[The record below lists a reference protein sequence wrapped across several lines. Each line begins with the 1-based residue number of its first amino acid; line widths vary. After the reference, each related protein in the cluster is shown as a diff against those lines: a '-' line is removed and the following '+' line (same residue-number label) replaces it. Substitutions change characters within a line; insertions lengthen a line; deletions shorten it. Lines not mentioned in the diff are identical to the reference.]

1 MLFFLAILNS
11 NKICYTYNVMIMNYM
26 DIDCVYIEP
35 MNKENEEFIGK
46 DYLAVQTD
54 YFDNDL
60 VNSYDYLYY
69 FDIKG
74 IRQEMN
80 NYDVLILFQ
89 FDRYIIASAILSH
102 VEHFPDDY
110 VRNHPECKGHN
121 GRYVLKKDTVR
132 TFKPITADEIGT
144 MIKDFKRFGDVR
156 QSYLKYQIDM
166 NSLLSRISIKK

>member
-1 MLFFLAILNS
+1 MTEMYKGSYMTNGKWFNALNTIS
-11 NKICYTYNVMIMNYM
+11 EKL
-26 DIDCVYIEP
+26 IDFHKAC
-35 MNKENEEFIGK
+35 
-46 DYLAVQTD
+46 LCTD

-132 TFKPITADEIGT
+132 TVKPITADEIGT

-166 NSLLSRISIKK
+166 NSLLSRISIKN